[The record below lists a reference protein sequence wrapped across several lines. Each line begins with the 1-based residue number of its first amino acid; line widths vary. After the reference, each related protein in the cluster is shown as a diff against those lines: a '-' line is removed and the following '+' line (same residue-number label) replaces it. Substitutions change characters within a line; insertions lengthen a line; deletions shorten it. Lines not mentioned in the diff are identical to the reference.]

1 MPKKA
6 TVLHQTS
13 FDSKKKKTIPIE
25 KGRWGGHVFIVS
37 AKLIRG
43 FTDLA
48 IEGSSETEEK
58 EKGKQKHVSR
68 KRGNPLDVSVTVQLS
83 AFTGCNVR
91 KEALEFVSEAR
102 KGKTDYF
109 YVGGKKLVSCELM
122 LTNASVQEI
131 EISPGGTWTNAK
143 VALSFKQYDTGGT
156 SVNDSSSSSSGGG
169 GGSSGGGG
177 GGGSSYVGSAGAG
190 SNKASVKNSP
200 PVITGDV
207 SFKSIGNTIKNTY
220 DKINAAKNGSKEQQ
234 SAAVRYIQEQKKMVQ
249 DKTRTSAVQTPKS
262 LNLPVKPQARAHTI
276 AERG

>member
-1 MPKKA
+1 MPKKT

-37 AKLIRG
+37 SKLIRG
-43 FTDLA
+43 FSDMS

-58 EKGKQKHVSR
+58 EKKEQKHVTR
-68 KRGNPLDVSVTVQLS
+68 KRGNPIDVSLTVSLS

-91 KEALEFVSEAR
+91 KEAMEFVSEAR
-102 KGKTDYF
+102 NGKTDYF
-109 YVGGKKLVSCELM
+109 YVGGKKLVSCKLM

-177 GGGSSYVGSAGAG
+177 GGSYVGSAGAG
-190 SNKASVKNSP
+190 SNKASVKNE
-200 PVITGDV
+200 PVITNNVTFKGIGDAV
-207 SFKSIGNTIKNTY
+207 KNANN
-220 DKINAAKNGSKEQQ
+220 IAKQAK
-234 SAAVRYIQEQKKMVQ
+234 AAVSKGTYTASKSPFKKPIEVQ
-249 DKTRTSAVQTPKS
+249 QDIMKRVASGANTRVVPKTTTGASGGKKVMTTK
-262 LNLPVKPQARAHTI
+262 
-276 AERG
+276 